1 MRRYFLILALV
12 VPAPSAA
19 QEQPPSSRAGLLA
32 ETAVFSLVLDQLRH
46 ESASGRVI
54 FDRLILDTTRR
65 LAPPKLQL
73 REHNA
78 PEAWAKRLGA
88 QVVTGPPGEYA
99 GVWPLCDD
107 VNGYAAVAFGE
118 PSFRGDTATLVTRFR
133 EARPGFGC
141 RVRTIVEVFT
151 VARNTKGWSIVGRRT
166 KSVS

>member
-1 MRRYFLILALV
+1 MHRLLPILALLA
-12 VPAPSAA
+12 PATTIA
-19 QEQPPSSRAGLLA
+19 QERQTAARNRLA
-32 ETAVFSLVLDQLRH
+32 EIAVFSLVLDQLRH

-54 FDRLILDTTRR
+54 FDRLILDTARR
-65 LAPPKLQL
+65 LAPPALAL
-73 REHNA
+73 REHHE
-78 PEAWAKRLGA
+78 PEVWAKRLGA

-107 VNGYAAVAFGE
+107 ASGYAAVAFGE

-151 VARNTKGWSIVGRRT
+151 VARKNAEWSIVGRRT
-166 KSVS
+166 RSLS